1 MVQAHLEDTTPM
13 AWNIANP
20 VKETL
25 AAGGSALGVFVQMP
39 SPEVV
44 EVLAVAGFD
53 FVMFDAEHGRVS
65 PEDAYLMLLAAEARG
80 VPALARVGQNDRQVI
95 LKFLDIGIAGVM
107 IPQTTT
113 PDDARRAL
121 AAMRYYP
128 RGQRGLAGG
137 RTFDFGLGQPVATSV
152 PQVNDRIL
160 SMVQFEHID
169 SLPHLDD
176 LLGLDELD
184 LLFVG
189 PNDLAQ
195 SMGFPGQPGHPEVEA
210 VIEQVCAAARGGRVA
225 LGTVAAD
232 IEGTRHRL
240 DQGFRLIVANAS
252 TLLGRA
258 SRDLLAA
265 IRPAA
270 VG

>member
-1 MVQAHLEDTTPM
+1 MQL
-13 AWNIANP
+13 ANP
-20 VKETL
+20 VKDTL
-25 AAGGSALGVFVQMP
+25 KAGGSALGVFVQMP

-53 FVMFDAEHGRVS
+53 FVMLDAEHGRVS
-65 PEDAYLMLLAAEARG
+65 PEDAYPMILAAEARG

-95 LKFLDIGIAGVM
+95 LKFLDLGIAGVM

-113 PDDARRAL
+113 SDEARRAL
-121 AAMRYYP
+121 DAMRYQP
-128 RGQRGLAGG
+128 RGLRGLAGG
-137 RTFDFGLGQPVATSV
+137 RTFDFGMGAPPATTV
-152 PQVNDRIL
+152 PRINDRVL
-160 SMVQFEHID
+160 AMVQFEHID
-169 SLPHLDD
+169 SLPHVADM
-176 LLGLDELD
+176 LGMEELD

-195 SMGFPGQPGHPEVEA
+195 SMGFPGQPGHPDVER

-232 IEGTRHRL
+232 AEATRKRL
-240 DQGFRLIVANAS
+240 DQGFQLIVANAA

-258 SRDLLAA
+258 SRDFLTGVRAA
-265 IRPAA
+265 S